1 MKIYSFIIAA
11 FTMLVW
17 TSCQPKHLRIN
28 TEASLHSS
36 DQLPENPLLM
46 HPFTTTVYPRD
57 TLMSTLYGNDAAFQY
72 ALKKADGNYPNGS
85 ILYEVTWRE
94 QPDSQWFGA
103 NIPKNIVRVERLQFQ
118 NNQSH
123 YSKYEGSPLKSVAD
137 SDNNSKT
144 KIIVA
149 QRLAMVP

>member
-11 FTMLVW
+11 FTLLVW

-28 TEASLHSS
+28 TEASLHPG

-46 HPFTTTVYPRD
+46 HPFTTTIYPKD
-57 TLMSTLYGNDAAFQY
+57 SLMSTLYGNDTAFQY
-72 ALKKADGNYPNGS
+72 ALKNTDGHYPNGS

-103 NIPKNIVRVERLQFQ
+103 NIPQKIVRVERLQFQ

-123 YSKYEGSPLKSVAD
+123 YSKYEGIPLTPVAD
-137 SDNNSKT
+137 SVDNPKT

-149 QRLAMVP
+149 QRMAMIP